1 MKRVV
6 LSIVLAGLPFASFA
20 QQPAPPVPPPLPQG
34 PTLRA
39 SVDQVVVDVVV
50 TDAEGKIVTGL
61 TAADF
66 ELRDRGT
73 PQAVATFSEVSL
85 PLTIRGA
92 GAPLA
97 APGDIRSN
105 TQGEGRL
112 YVLVLDDFHIGVDL
126 TTLVRETGREFLR
139 RHVQPGDFVAV
150 VGTGGLG
157 GTRREFTADL
167 VRADAAIQTFIGRGS
182 GGGNT
187 RPQSAGRNVDRMAA
201 RQTSGFA
208 AEDPTD
214 DASSELVDRARV
226 SFDTLRR
233 TADAL
238 ASVPGRRKTVLFF
251 SEGIAI
257 PPRDDHGLAAEL
269 QAVLTAAARANVA
282 VYTFDPRGLRHINPD
297 GLGGNGAEVSAA
309 VLADNRTR
317 ILRAATLHELAE
329 RSGGGAS
336 VDTNDTLALLARVAH
351 ESSHYYLLGYTPTD
365 ARRDGRF
372 HSLDVRVRR
381 PGLRVAARRGYV
393 APDDD
398 RHAGKKQ
405 SEATGPLADLI
416 RRPVPTA
423 GLALAAQA
431 IAFPAAAG
439 NVAVIVEVDATDRA
453 GRSGSAEPSTVDLVF
468 QPVHI
473 GRPPIAAV
481 EARLALPSAADGQA
495 ATERARIV
503 QRLTLPPGDYQIRI
517 AARESGG
524 EEGAV
529 ICEVEVPDTKA
540 RGLAI
545 SGVVVGTTHGGRLPS
560 AVVDAPLTQALGGR
574 PPSLDRSF
582 ARDETLSAYAEV
594 IDAGAGAPRD
604 VALVTIVR
612 DSSGR
617 DVVRSAQPR
626 ANARVGP
633 GEPFAYAVDL
643 PLKALAPGAYLLRV
657 EAQAAG
663 LAGPVAREVPFTVAP
678 SP

>member
-20 QQPAPPVPPPLPQG
+20 QGPAPAPPPASQG

-50 TDAEGKIVTGL
+50 TDADGKLVTGL

-105 TQGEGRL
+105 TEDEGRL
-112 YVLVLDDFHIGVDL
+112 YVLVLDDWHIGVDL
-126 TTLVRETGREFLR
+126 TALVRETGREFLR
-139 RHVQPGDFVAV
+139 RHVQPGDLVAV
-150 VGTGGLG
+150 VGTAGLG

-167 VRADAAIQTFIGRGS
+167 VRADAAIQAFIGRGTNS
-182 GGGNT
+182 G
-187 RPQSAGRNVDRMAA
+187 SAAPVTGRNNDRMAA
-201 RQTSGFA
+201 RQTSGFR
-208 AEDPTD
+208 AEDPTED
-214 DASSELVDRARV
+214 SCAELIDRARA

-257 PPRDDHGLAAEL
+257 PPRDDCGLTADM
-269 QAVLTAAARANVA
+269 QTVLAAAARANVA
-282 VYTFDPRGLRHINPD
+282 VYAFDPRGLRHINPD
-297 GLGGNGAEVSAA
+297 GLSGNGAEVSAA

-317 ILRAATLHELAE
+317 ILKAAMLRELAE
-329 RSGGGAS
+329 RTGGAAA
-336 VDTNDTLALLARVAH
+336 VDSNDTLTLLARVAQ

-365 ARRDGRF
+365 GGGTADSIPSTCASAGPASTSPRARGT
-372 HSLDVRVRR
+372 SR
-381 PGLRVAARRGYV
+381 PTTIATPARSE
-393 APDDD
+393 
-398 RHAGKKQ
+398 

-431 IAFPAAAG
+431 VAFPSAAG
-439 NVAVIVEVDATDRA
+439 NVAVIVEIATPDRTGQA
-453 GRSGSAEPSTVDLVF
+453 GSTEPSTVDLVF
-468 QPVHI
+468 QPVGI

-481 EARLALPSAADGQA
+481 EARLALPSAAEGQA
-495 ATERARIV
+495 AIDRARIV

-524 EEGAV
+524 AAGAV
-529 ICEVEVPDTKA
+529 ICELEVPDAKA

-545 SGVVVGTTHGGRLPS
+545 SGVVVGSTHGGRLPS
-560 AVVDAPLTQALGGR
+560 AVVDAPLTRALGGR
-574 PPSLDRSF
+574 PPSLD
-582 ARDETLSAYAEV
+582 
-594 IDAGAGAPRD
+594 
-604 VALVTIVR
+604 
-612 DSSGR
+612 
-617 DVVRSAQPR
+617 
-626 ANARVGP
+626 
-633 GEPFAYAVDL
+633 
-643 PLKALAPGAYLLRV
+643 
-657 EAQAAG
+657 
-663 LAGPVAREVPFTVAP
+663 
-678 SP
+678 